1 MARALGAVLIG
12 TGLLVAIFA
21 PRISRWERRMTA
33 VRPWTR
39 VTGWSG
45 TTKGIVI
52 WRLLG
57 LVIIT
62 YGIVL
67 IATDW

>member
-1 MARALGAVLIG
+1 
-12 TGLLVAIFA
+12 
-21 PRISRWERRMTA
+21 MTE

-45 TTKGIVI
+45 TRKGIVI

-57 LVIIT
+57 LVIVA

-67 IATDW
+67 IAAAG